1 MRKRNGDSILIAGAI
16 ALMMMAPMGTLA
28 TDAFAQT
35 GPATTSSPPN
45 SQVPQPD
52 EGGVN
57 WQGVGYG
64 AGTIAADI
72 FYVPAK
78 LVYAVLG
85 GLIGGGAWLVTGGNT
100 QTANTIWRSSLGGDY
115 VVTPDM
121 IAGKEPIHF
130 SGPTETPPPPQDTT
144 VQPIT
149 GAAPVYTPAPSYSS
163 APSYSAPSSYT
174 APPPSHG
181 AQPMDRG
188 AGSVGAPG
196 GGGGN
201 GPSTL
206 PDTSIE

>member
-1 MRKRNGDSILIAGAI
+1 MTMRTGCTSTLLASVLALTMIAQTSAI
-16 ALMMMAPMGTLA
+16 ALAQSSSTAPAPT
-28 TDAFAQT
+28 
-35 GPATTSSPPN
+35 

-64 AGTIAADI
+64 AGSLLTNVVYI
-72 FYVPAK
+72 PAK

-85 GLIGGGAWLVTGGNT
+85 GLVGGGAWCLTGGNT

-121 IAGKEPIHF
+121 LAGKEPIHF
-130 SGPTETPPPPQDTT
+130 SGPTDTSPPTADSTT

-149 GAAPVYTPAPSYSS
+149 GAPANAPLPSTTMVPSS
-163 APSYSAPSSYT
+163 APASSG
-174 APPPSHG
+174 PPGS

-188 AGSVGAPG
+188 AGSVGHPG
-196 GGGGN
+196 G
-201 GPSTL
+201 PASL

>member
-1 MRKRNGDSILIAGAI
+1 MWKKNSGSKLIAGAI
-16 ALMMMAPMGTLA
+16 ALMMLAPIGTLE
-28 TDAFAQT
+28 TQAFAQNNP
-35 GPATTSSPPN
+35 PASSQSN
-45 SQVPQPD
+45 VQVPQPD

-85 GLIGGGAWLVTGGNT
+85 GLVGGGAWVLTGGNT

-130 SGPTETPPPPQDTT
+130 SGPTDTPPPAPDTT

-149 GAAPVYTPAPSYSS
+149 GASPVYTPAPNYS
-163 APSYSAPSSYT
+163 SAPSSYT
-174 APPPSHG
+174 APQSYSAPAPHG

-188 AGSVGAPG
+188 AGSVGGPG
-196 GGGGN
+196 GGGSG
-201 GPSTL
+201 STL